1 MANSFGDQ
9 LLKAGLV
16 NKNQLHKAKKN
27 KHRQKK
33 AQQAADPAAL
43 AASDAARRAAAEKA
57 ARDRELNQQHKAKQ
71 ARRALQAQV
80 HQLVT
85 LNRIERED
93 GDIGY
98 NFQDGSAIRKLF
110 VTPEIHQRL
119 TDGRLAIARLDGDYA
134 LIPAAVA
141 DKIRQRDADCIV
153 SQSAAEAATPEEDD
167 PYAQYR
173 VPDDLMW

>member
-16 NKNQLHKAKKN
+16 NKNQLNKAKKN

-33 AQQAADPAAL
+33 AQQPADPAAGE
-43 AASDAARRAAAEKA
+43 AAAAARRAAEEKA
-57 ARDRELNQQHKAKQ
+57 ARDRELNQRRKAEQ
-71 ARRALQAQV
+71 ERRALQAQV
-80 HQLVT
+80 RQLVS
-85 LNRIERED
+85 LNRVERGD

-110 VTPEIHQRL
+110 VSQEIHDQLSR
-119 TDGRLAIARLDGDYA
+119 GRLAIARLDGGYE

-141 DKIRQRDADCIV
+141 EKIRQRDPDCIV
-153 SQSAAEAATPEEDD
+153 SQSAAEPAGPDEDD
-167 PYAQYR
+167 PYAQYQ